1 MTSKEIDR
9 WIVLGG
15 ISGLDWLCDCSNYY
29 CAELPLMLAVERLGS
44 SCRDQSLYSGE
55 DRNAFTAVV
64 DSEGR
69 SDWLLGRLLPPSALG
84 S

>member
-1 MTSKEIDR
+1 
-9 WIVLGG
+9 
-15 ISGLDWLCDCSNYY
+15 
-29 CAELPLMLAVERLGS
+29 MLAVERPGS
-44 SCRDQSLYSGE
+44 SCRGQSLYSGE
-55 DRNAFTAVV
+55 DGNAFTAVV